1 MVFGFFLLLSVITA
15 PAIAQPN
22 TRGFISIDCGNS
34 NSSYFDTVTQVPYVS
49 DDRFIDVG
57 SDFYIQ
63 SNYRNSSVPTLQLNL
78 RSFPNGLRNCYTL
91 KPVPQ
96 NSTYLVRATFMYGNY
111 DGKNS
116 QIQFDLHIGVDH
128 WKTMTISDP
137 SAIYTAEALSL
148 ATANSTSVCLVNTG
162 DGTPFISSLELRPL
176 RNGLYGEY
184 VNASQSVVLVTRRNF
199 GATKSLRFPDDPY
212 DRVWNPYTDPS
223 WLTLSTNSTVDNRDD
238 LFEPPAAVMKT
249 AVTPKRVRQL
259 AFAWDSVSPDDELYA
274 VLYFAELRNL
284 TGKATRMFNVTR
296 NGESRFS
303 WYAPPY
309 LSLGYIYSVVPFE
322 GYYRYGYVLHA
333 TSNST
338 LPPIINAFEV
348 YSLMQLTQA
357 ATDSRDVD
365 AMAEIRLQ
373 YQLKRNWM
381 GDPCAP
387 KAYTW
392 DGLNCSYGPDPPRII
407 SINLTSAGLS
417 GEISSSF
424 AMLKAVKHLYLS
436 HNNFNGTIPDS
447 LGSLSSLR
455 VLDLSCNNLTG
466 NIPDSL
472 GLLSSLQVLNLSGN
486 NFNGSVPDTL
496 LKKSAT
502 GLLTL
507 RVDKE
512 GCTKVPSS
520 STKHKTHVVVI
531 ISVVSGLLLLVVVLI
546 VIVWSTRRLRGQDS
560 NTFVQPQSEDHF
572 LQRDH
577 QVSFEGWQFTYA
589 QLVNITNNFTRV
601 IGKGGFG
608 MIYHGCLET
617 GKQVAIK
624 MCFVS
629 SPQGMKEFLAEA
641 QNLTRIYHR
650 NLVSLVGYCMDGN
663 CPTLVYEYMKQ
674 GSLQEHLRGK
684 AGHSRG
690 LSWGQRLQIALNA
703 AQGLEYLHRGCK
715 PPIIHRDVKT
725 SNILLNEELEA
736 RIADFGLSKSF
747 QSDEQTHISTKSVV
761 GTPGYIDPEYHQTY
775 QLTEKS
781 DVYSFGVVLLELIT
795 GRPPLVPGSEN
806 THIVQWITPH
816 LSMGSIDD
824 IVDESLRGEY
834 DPTCVWKI
842 LDLAIRCTANK
853 GSQRPT
859 MFEVVM
865 QLRSCL
871 ELVIASDKCENENVY
886 SGDFNVDQESA
897 SDIGTNMP
905 GPTVPTR

>member
-1 MVFGFFLLLSVITA
+1 MVFGFFLLSVITA

-57 SDFYIQ
+57 SDFHIQ
-63 SNYRNSSVPTLQLNL
+63 SNYINSSVPTLQLNL

-96 NSTYLVRATFMYGNY
+96 NTTYLVRATFMYGNY

-162 DGTPFISSLELRPL
+162 GGTPFISSLELRPL

-212 DRVWNPYTDPS
+212 DRVWNPYNDPS
-223 WLTLSTNSTVDNRDD
+223 WLTLSTNSRVDNRDD
-238 LFEPPAAVMKT
+238 LFEPPVAVMQT
-249 AVTPKRVRQL
+249 AVTPKGIRQL
-259 AFAWDSVSPDDELYA
+259 GFFWDSVSPRDELYA

-303 WYAPPY
+303 WYTPPY
-309 LSLGYIYSVVPFE
+309 LSIGYIYSVVPFK
-322 GYYRYGYVLHA
+322 GYSRYQYLLHP

-338 LPPIINAFEV
+338 HPPIINAFEV

-436 HNNFNGTIPDS
+436 QNNFNGTIPDS
-447 LGSLSSLR
+447 LGSLSSLQ

-496 LKKSAT
+496 LKKAAT

-507 RVDKE
+507 RVDKK

-577 QVSFEGWQFTYA
+577 QVSFEGRQFTYA

-747 QSDEQTHISTKSVV
+747 HSDEQTHVSTESVV

-795 GRPPLVPGSEN
+795 GRPPLVPGSGN
-806 THIVQWITPH
+806 THTVQWITPH
-816 LSMGSIDD
+816 LSRGSIDD

-834 DPTCVWKI
+834 DPTCAWKI

>member
-1 MVFGFFLLLSVITA
+1 MLVLAINISGEAGIGISKRFL
-15 PAIAQPN
+15 
-22 TRGFISIDCGNS
+22 
-34 NSSYFDTVTQVPYVS
+34 
-49 DDRFIDVG
+49 RF
-57 SDFYIQ
+57 S
-63 SNYRNSSVPTLQLNL
+63 
-78 RSFPNGLRNCYTL
+78 
-91 KPVPQ
+91 
-96 NSTYLVRATFMYGNY
+96 M
-111 DGKNS
+111 
-116 QIQFDLHIGVDH
+116 
-128 WKTMTISDP
+128 
-137 SAIYTAEALSL
+137 
-148 ATANSTSVCLVNTG
+148 
-162 DGTPFISSLELRPL
+162 
-176 RNGLYGEY
+176 
-184 VNASQSVVLVTRRNF
+184 
-199 GATKSLRFPDDPY
+199 FPDDPY
-212 DRVWNPYTDPS
+212 DRVWNPYNDPS
-223 WLTLSTNSTVDNRDD
+223 LLTLSTNSRVDNRDD
-238 LFEPPAAVMKT
+238 LFEPPVAVMQT
-249 AVTPKRVRQL
+249 AVTPKGIRQL
-259 AFAWDSVSPDDELYA
+259 GFFWDSVSPRDELYA

-303 WYAPPY
+303 WYTPPY
-309 LSLGYIYSVVPFE
+309 LSIGYIYSVVPFK
-322 GYYRYGYVLHA
+322 GYSRYQYLLHP

-338 LPPIINAFEV
+338 HPPIINAFEV

-436 HNNFNGTIPDS
+436 QNNFNGTIPDS
-447 LGSLSSLR
+447 LGSLSSLQ

-496 LKKSAT
+496 LKKAAT

-507 RVDKE
+507 RVDKK

-577 QVSFEGWQFTYA
+577 QVSFEGRQFTYA

-747 QSDEQTHISTKSVV
+747 HSDEQTHVSTESVV

-795 GRPPLVPGSEN
+795 GRPPLVPGSGN

-816 LSMGSIDD
+816 LSRGSIDD

-834 DPTCVWKI
+834 DPTCAWKI

>member
-49 DDRFIDVG
+49 DIRFIDVG
-57 SDFYIQ
+57 SDFCIQ

-162 DGTPFISSLELRPL
+162 GGTPFISSLELRPL

-223 WLTLSTNSTVDNRDD
+223 WRTLSTNSTVDNRDD

-259 AFAWDSVSPDDELYA
+259 GFFWDSVSPRDELYA
-274 VLYFAELRNL
+274 VLYFAELQIL
-284 TGKATRMFNVTR
+284 KVKATRVFNVTR

-303 WYAPPY
+303 WYTPPY
-309 LSLGYIYSVVPFE
+309 LSIGYIYSVVPFK
-322 GYYRYGYVLHA
+322 GYSRYQYLLHA

-381 GDPCAP
+381 GDPCSP

-436 HNNFNGTIPDS
+436 QNNFNGTIPDS
-447 LGSLSSLR
+447 LGSLSSLQ

-531 ISVVSGLLLLVVVLI
+531 ISGVSGLLLLVVVLI

-577 QVSFEGWQFTYA
+577 QVSFEGRQFTYA

-641 QNLTRIYHR
+641 QNLMRIYHR

-690 LSWGQRLQIALNA
+690 LSWGQRLQIALNV

-715 PPIIHRDVKT
+715 PPIIHRDIKT

-747 QSDEQTHISTKSVV
+747 HSDEQTHVSTESVV

-795 GRPPLVPGSEN
+795 GRPPLVPGSGN

-816 LSMGSIDD
+816 LSRGSIDD

-834 DPTCVWKI
+834 DPTCMWKI

-897 SDIGTNMP
+897 SDIGTNIP

>member
-1 MVFGFFLLLSVITA
+1 
-15 PAIAQPN
+15 
-22 TRGFISIDCGNS
+22 
-34 NSSYFDTVTQVPYVS
+34 
-49 DDRFIDVG
+49 
-57 SDFYIQ
+57 
-63 SNYRNSSVPTLQLNL
+63 
-78 RSFPNGLRNCYTL
+78 
-91 KPVPQ
+91 
-96 NSTYLVRATFMYGNY
+96 
-111 DGKNS
+111 
-116 QIQFDLHIGVDH
+116 
-128 WKTMTISDP
+128 
-137 SAIYTAEALSL
+137 
-148 ATANSTSVCLVNTG
+148 
-162 DGTPFISSLELRPL
+162 
-176 RNGLYGEY
+176 
-184 VNASQSVVLVTRRNF
+184 
-199 GATKSLRFPDDPY
+199 
-212 DRVWNPYTDPS
+212 
-223 WLTLSTNSTVDNRDD
+223 
-238 LFEPPAAVMKT
+238 
-249 AVTPKRVRQL
+249 
-259 AFAWDSVSPDDELYA
+259 
-274 VLYFAELRNL
+274 
-284 TGKATRMFNVTR
+284 MFNVTR

-303 WYAPPY
+303 WYTPPY
-309 LSLGYIYSVVPFE
+309 LSVGYIYSVVPFE
-322 GYYRYGYVLHA
+322 GYYRYRYVLHA

-373 YQLKRNWM
+373 YQLKRSWM
-381 GDPCAP
+381 GDPCSP

-447 LGSLSSLR
+447 LGSLSSLQ

-472 GLLSSLQVLNLSGN
+472 GFLSSLQVLNLSGN

-496 LKKSAT
+496 LKKSDT

-507 RVDKE
+507 RVDKD

-520 STKHKTHVVVI
+520 STKHKTQVVVI
-531 ISVVSGLLLLVVVLI
+531 ISVVSGLFLLVVVLI
-546 VIVWSTRRLRGQDS
+546 VIVWSTRRPRGRDS

-577 QVSFEGWQFTYA
+577 QVSFEGRQFTYA
-589 QLVNITNNFTRV
+589 QL
-601 IGKGGFG
+601 
-608 MIYHGCLET
+608 
-617 GKQVAIK
+617 
-624 MCFVS
+624 
-629 SPQGMKEFLAEA
+629 A

-650 NLVSLVGYCMDGN
+650 NLVSLVGYCMDEN
-663 CPTLVYEYMKQ
+663 CPILVYEYMKQ

-715 PPIIHRDVKT
+715 PPIIHRDIKT
-725 SNILLNEELEA
+725 SNILLSEELEA

-747 QSDEQTHISTKSVV
+747 HSDEQTHVSTESLV
-761 GTPGYIDPEYHQTY
+761 GTPAYIDPESHQTFE
-775 QLTEKS
+775 LTEKS

-795 GRPPLVPGSEN
+795 GRPPLVPGSGN

-816 LSMGSIDD
+816 LSRGSVDD

-834 DPTCVWKI
+834 DPTSVWKI

-859 MFEVVM
+859 MLEVVM

-871 ELVIASDKCENENVY
+871 ELVIASNKSENENVY
-886 SGDFNVDQESA
+886 SEDFNVDQESA
-897 SDIGTNMP
+897 FDVGTNMP
-905 GPTVPTR
+905 RPTVPTR

>member
-1 MVFGFFLLLSVITA
+1 MESIRYKSLLAASKQCFTGCKSPSSSFA
-15 PAIAQPN
+15 
-22 TRGFISIDCGNS
+22 GFISIDCGNP
-34 NSSYFDTVTQVPYVS
+34 NSSYWDTVTQVPYVS

-57 SDFYIQ
+57 SDFDIQ
-63 SNYRNSSVPTLQLNL
+63 SSYINSSVPTQELNL
-78 RSFPNGLRNCYTL
+78 RSFPDGVRNCYTL

-116 QIQFDLHIGVDH
+116 QIQFDLHIGVNH
-128 WKTMTISDP
+128 WKTMNISDP
-137 SAIYTAEALSL
+137 SAIYTAEALTL

-162 DGTPFISSLELRPL
+162 RGTPFMSSLELRPL
-176 RNGLYGEY
+176 KNGLYAEY
-184 VNASQSVVLVTRRNF
+184 VNASQSVVLVTRRNM

-212 DRVWNPYTDPS
+212 DRVWNPYNGPS

-238 LFEPPAAVMKT
+238 LYEPPVAVMQT
-249 AVTPKRVRQL
+249 AVTPRRVRQL
-259 AFAWDSVSPDDELYA
+259 RFFWDSVSPGDELYA

-284 TGKATRMFNVTR
+284 TGKATRVFNVTR
-296 NGESRFS
+296 NGDPRFQR
-303 WYAPPY
+303 YTPPY
-309 LSLGYIYSVVPFE
+309 LSAGYIYSTVPFE
-322 GYYRYGYVLHA
+322 GYSRYEYVLNA
-333 TSNST
+333 TSDST

-357 ATDSRDVD
+357 ATDSGDVD

-373 YQLKRNWM
+373 YQLKRSWM
-381 GDPCAP
+381 GDPCSP

-424 AMLKAVKHLYLS
+424 AMLKAVKHL
-436 HNNFNGTIPDS
+436 
-447 LGSLSSLR
+447 
-455 VLDLSCNNLTG
+455 DLSCNNLTG

-472 GLLSSLQVLNLSGN
+472 GFLSSLQVLNLSGN

-496 LKKSAT
+496 LKKSDT

-507 RVDKE
+507 RVDKD

-520 STKHKTHVVVI
+520 STKHKTQVVVI
-531 ISVVSGLLLLVVVLI
+531 ISVVSGLFLLVVVLI
-546 VIVWSTRRLRGQDS
+546 VIVWSTRRLRGRDS

-577 QVSFEGWQFTYA
+577 QVSFEGRQFTYA

-629 SPQGMKEFLAEA
+629 SLQGMKEFLAEA
-641 QNLTRIYHR
+641 QNLMRIYHR
-650 NLVSLVGYCMDGN
+650 NLVSLVGYCMDEN
-663 CPTLVYEYMKQ
+663 CPILVYEYMKQ

-715 PPIIHRDVKT
+715 PRIIHRDIKT
-725 SNILLNEELEA
+725 SNILLSEELEA

-747 QSDEQTHISTKSVV
+747 HSDEQTHVSTESLV
-761 GTPGYIDPEYHQTY
+761 GTPGYIDPESHQTFE
-775 QLTEKS
+775 LTEKS

-795 GRPPLVPGSEN
+795 GRPPLVPGSGN

-816 LSMGSIDD
+816 LSRGSVDD

-834 DPTCVWKI
+834 DPTSVWKI

-871 ELVIASDKCENENVY
+871 ELVIASNKSENENVY
-886 SGDFNVDQESA
+886 SEDFNVDQESA
-897 SDIGTNMP
+897 FDVGTNMP
-905 GPTVPTR
+905 RPTVPTR

>member
-63 SNYRNSSVPTLQLNL
+63 SNYINSSVPTLQLNL
-78 RSFPNGLRNCYTL
+78 RSFPDRLRNCYTL

-96 NSTYLVRATFMYGNY
+96 NTTYLVRATFMYGNY

-162 DGTPFISSLELRPL
+162 GGTPFISSLELRPL

-212 DRVWNPYTDPS
+212 DRVWNPYNDPS
-223 WLTLSTNSTVDNRDD
+223 LLTLSTNSRVDNRDD
-238 LFEPPAAVMKT
+238 LFEPPVAVMQT
-249 AVTPKRVRQL
+249 AVTPKGIRQL
-259 AFAWDSVSPDDELYA
+259 GFFWDSVSPRDELYA

-303 WYAPPY
+303 WYTPPY
-309 LSLGYIYSVVPFE
+309 LSIGYIYSVVPFK
-322 GYYRYGYVLHA
+322 GYSRYQYLLHP

-338 LPPIINAFEV
+338 HPPIINAFEV

-436 HNNFNGTIPDS
+436 QNNFNGTIPDS
-447 LGSLSSLR
+447 LGSLSSLQ

-496 LKKSAT
+496 LKKAAT

-507 RVDKE
+507 RVDKK

-577 QVSFEGWQFTYA
+577 QVSFEGRQFTYA

-747 QSDEQTHISTKSVV
+747 HSDEQTHVSTESVV

-795 GRPPLVPGSEN
+795 GRPPLVPGSGN

-816 LSMGSIDD
+816 LSRGSIDD

-834 DPTCVWKI
+834 DPTCAWKI